1 MTVILYVNKKNLKF
15 LIIIKIKINKIY
27 MINIFKNKVLY
38 KKVMISII

>member
-1 MTVILYVNKKNLKF
+1 MIVILCVNKKNLKF

-27 MINIFKNKVLY
+27 MINIFKNKTLY

>member
-27 MINIFKNKVLY
+27 MINIFKNKALY